1 VELEQLR
8 LLLSRRRSSGLEPWV
23 RAAEA
28 SEEEAFRVS
37 AAAEAWASAAVG
49 SEGCL
54 SRLPLPL
61 PLRTRE
67 GPLPATTTRRQTPT
81 SSRGRGS
88 PAGGEVMERGAV
100 DEGGGEVEAA
110 AAAATTTAGME
121 MTLEEVVASAAV
133 AVEEEGLA
141 EGGLAASTIA
151 KGCSSSSREAFSS
164 SISRGRRGTCK
175 GEAEGS
181 FSSSFSSKLLLLHLH
196 LLRCPSTQT
205 SPRLRVSGVR
215 RLPGC
220 SRRKRKKERTE
231 EEERH
236 FVTKKEKI
244 NEKLEKEK
252 KTLIIFSLSFSSSS
266 PPSLLF
272 LSLHHRLL
280 GNVHVPQQAKGRA
293 VLQPGLG
300 ELRVQLGGV
309 PVFDWEEV
317 EGFF

>member
-1 VELEQLR
+1 
-8 LLLSRRRSSGLEPWV
+8 
-23 RAAEA
+23 
-28 SEEEAFRVS
+28 
-37 AAAEAWASAAVG
+37 
-49 SEGCL
+49 
-54 SRLPLPL
+54 
-61 PLRTRE
+61 
-67 GPLPATTTRRQTPT
+67 
-81 SSRGRGS
+81 
-88 PAGGEVMERGAV
+88 
-100 DEGGGEVEAA
+100 
-110 AAAATTTAGME
+110 
-121 MTLEEVVASAAV
+121 
-133 AVEEEGLA
+133 
-141 EGGLAASTIA
+141 
-151 KGCSSSSREAFSS
+151 
-164 SISRGRRGTCK
+164 
-175 GEAEGS
+175 
-181 FSSSFSSKLLLLHLH
+181 
-196 LLRCPSTQT
+196 
-205 SPRLRVSGVR
+205 VR